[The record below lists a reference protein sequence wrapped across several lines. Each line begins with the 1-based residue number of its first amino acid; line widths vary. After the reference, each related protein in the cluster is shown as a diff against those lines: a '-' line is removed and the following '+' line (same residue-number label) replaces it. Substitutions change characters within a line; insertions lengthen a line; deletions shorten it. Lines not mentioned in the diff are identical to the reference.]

1 LQYLNDSKQY
11 FMKHITTKFFALV
24 VLSVVLF
31 TACKKVDED
40 KLNDGDDLQEMSTD
54 ASVYFQETEQI
65 FNDISNAMEG
75 SSLGKTGTID
85 GANINDSTFIAFKRV
100 VITYTGPNL
109 SGTRT
114 RTGTATLQ
122 LTEGAKWSDAG
133 AVLKIDFNNVR
144 VTNNVNGN
152 TITVNGTYYAR
163 NVNGGKA
170 FSDAQ
175 VVHKVWGN
183 GSTTFG
189 SGETNAWF
197 LNRERTFTN
206 NSGVLTISTRGDTTI
221 AGKQNVIIWGTNRKG
236 KPFWI
241 QTDAAI
247 LLSSQCF
254 GKVMSGRQLFSGL
267 SAEFSVTHGVKADGT
282 PNDTGCPFGYK
293 VEWKNQKGENK
304 SAVISY

>member
-1 LQYLNDSKQY
+1 
-11 FMKHITTKFFALV
+11 MKNLTTNFFALV
-24 VLSVVLF
+24 AITAVLLS
-31 TACKKVDED
+31 ACKKEEED

-65 FNDISNAMEG
+65 FNDISNAMES
-75 SSLGKTGTID
+75 SSLGKTGTVD

-109 SGTRT
+109 GGTRI

-144 VTNNVNGN
+144 ITNTLNGS
-152 TITVNGTYYAR
+152 IIVINGTYYAR
-163 NVNGGKA
+163 NVSGGKA
-170 FSDAQ
+170 FNDAQ
-175 VVHKVWGN
+175 VIHKVWGS
-183 GSTTFG
+183 GTTTFG

-221 AGKQNVIIWGTNRKG
+221 SDKQNVVIWGTNRKG

-241 QTDAAI
+241 ETDAAI
-247 LLSSQCF
+247 VLSSQCF
-254 GKVMSGRQLFSGL
+254 GKVMSGRQIISGL
-267 SAEFSVTHGVKADGT
+267 SAEFTVTHGVKADGT
-282 PNDTGCPFGYK
+282 PNNTGCPYGYK
-293 VEWKNQKGENK
+293 VEWKNLQGENK